1 MVKIGIIGTGRL
13 GIDWQ
18 IPDIRE
24 AGGEVIALA
33 DVVAGRAARFA
44 TERHVPYAFDD
55 YHALLALDD
64 VEAVSIC
71 TPPFNH
77 AEIAVASLR
86 AGKHVYLE
94 KPPAMNEAEMQFIT
108 DVAWQTGQIMLVGS
122 NGVYHN
128 EIQLLKRA
136 IDRGELGEIYL
147 IECLTTSRRRLPMG
161 WLRVKALAGGGIGF
175 DSTTHTLDHLLY
187 LLGSPKPVSV
197 TGRTYRH
204 FADHPSRSAYT
215 HMDVEEGR
223 WDEVP
228 VMETEDTLVAMVQ
241 FKNGA
246 SLLLKDCY
254 AANMPDV
261 RSFRLYGTE
270 AGATL
275 HPLAIYG
282 ETADGVVVDRTPHV
296 PPDPEGG
303 HVQAFAHFFA
313 CIREE
318 RQTESPPAR
327 GVLVMRILDA
337 VYTSAAD
344 GGAQVRLA

>member
-1 MVKIGIIGTGRL
+1 MIKVGIIGTGRL

-18 IPDIRE
+18 LPDIRE
-24 AGGEVIALA
+24 AGGEVMALA
-33 DVVAGRAARFA
+33 DVVEGRAARFA
-44 TERHVPYAFDD
+44 AERNVPYAFDD
-55 YHALLALDD
+55 YRELLALDD

-94 KPPAMNEAEMQFIT
+94 KPPTMNEAEMQFVS

-136 IDRGELGEIYL
+136 IDRGELGELYM
-147 IECLTTSRRRLPMG
+147 IECIKTSRRRLPMG
-161 WLRVKALAGGGIGF
+161 WLRVKELAGAGIGF
-175 DSTTHTLDHLLY
+175 DSSTHTLDHVLY

-223 WDEVP
+223 WEEVP

-241 FKNGA
+241 FENGC

-254 AANMPDV
+254 AANMPDF
-261 RSFRLYGTE
+261 RSFRMYGTE

-275 HPLAIYG
+275 HPLRLYG
-282 ETADGVVVDRTPHV
+282 ETADGVVVDQTPHV
-296 PPDPEGG
+296 PPDPEGR
-303 HVQAFAHFFA
+303 HVQAFEHFFA
-313 CIREE
+313 CIRKGI
-318 RQTESPPAR
+318 QTESPPER
-327 GVLVMRILDA
+327 SVITMRILDA
-337 VYTSAAD
+337 IYASAEESGTQIRFD
-344 GGAQVRLA
+344 